1 MHALQMRLDVD
12 LVSATRDSSE
22 PRSTASHSSDVP
34 ACWLADNRLYGL
46 SREDFLQARMRWCPS
61 CLREQGY
68 IRREWRL
75 KLCCVCTR
83 HACLLRDRC
92 QACGAPQ
99 RMERGDLLRCRCGA
113 RLDAGE
119 QRGASCDLVDLTA
132 FIADAVFERDIAPGF
147 PSEAG
152 SGTAVATPSG
162 PSPGTAAQWFK
173 LVRYLGAFASSA
185 RPARAGQAARLD
197 DLVVATTYAQAAARI
212 LGGWPMGLHA
222 LLRDAAAMQDNT
234 ASLARAFGPIYAV
247 LYRRLPSPCFQFLR
261 DAFENYLH
269 DNWWG
274 LLCKRNRSLQKST
287 IQTHPRM
294 SLGKAAVLSRT
305 DAATTTHFVQ
315 QGLLVAHET
324 LSPKGRRFR
333 TVHAQMI
340 GSLASNAAALVC
352 LDEAA
357 QLLALPAERVRQL
370 LAHDQHRLAL
380 AEDEH
385 CANRV
390 LPQASAGEHT
400 GPGSSHQAGTRW
412 KIKRATLA
420 AWRPAHRQVHAGIT
434 VKAASVRKA
443 ARDRHLSAFEF
454 CTLVHAVCRG
464 DLVAFERE
472 AGASALGDLML
483 DVAAV
488 KRFIAAMRRPVF
500 LTMSVD
506 EAARMLGLKQQ
517 VVYGLVR
524 TGLLQ
529 SHIDAAGH
537 RSEEAKEGPRKTR
550 SGRRICTDDIARFRS
565 TYVALADIA
574 RGCSQSPKA
583 WMQGCPLLPVCG
595 PTLNGVR
602 QYFYLRCEVDAWQA
616 GTTVARTT

>member
-1 MHALQMRLDVD
+1 MYALQMQLDAD
-12 LVSATRDSSE
+12 LDWATRDSSE

-99 RMERGDLLRCRCGA
+99 RMERGDLLRCLCGA

-119 QRGASCDLVDLTA
+119 QPGAACDLVDLTA
-132 FIADAVFERDIAPGF
+132 FMANAVFERNMAPGF
-147 PSEAG
+147 PSETA
-152 SGTAVATPSG
+152 SGTALSTPSG
-162 PSPGTAAQWFK
+162 PPFGTPAQWFK

-197 DLVVATTYAQAAARI
+197 DLAVAATYAQAAARI
-212 LGGWPMGLHA
+212 LGDWPLGLHA
-222 LLRDAAAMQDNT
+222 LLRDAAAKQDNT

-247 LYRRLPSPCFQFLR
+247 LYRRLASPCFQFLR
-261 DAFENYLH
+261 DAFETYLH

-274 LLCKRNRSLQKST
+274 LLCKRNRSLQQST

-294 SLGKAAVLSRT
+294 SLGKVAGLSRT
-305 DAATTTHFVQ
+305 DVSTTTHFVH

-333 TVHAQMI
+333 TIHAQMI
-340 GSLASNAAALVC
+340 GLLASNAAALVC

-357 QLLALPAERVRQL
+357 RLLALPAERVLQL
-370 LAHDQHRLAL
+370 LAHEQHRLAL
-380 AEDEH
+380 SEDEH
-385 CANRV
+385 RANGT
-390 LPQASAGEHT
+390 PPPTSAEELT
-400 GPGSSHQAGTRW
+400 GAGSSHQAGTRW

-420 AWRPAHRQVHAGIT
+420 AWRPAHQQVHAGIS
-434 VKAASVRKA
+434 VKTASVRKA
-443 ARDRHLSAFEF
+443 ARDLHLSGFEF

-464 DLVAFERE
+464 DLVASELE

-488 KRFIAAMRRPVF
+488 RRFITGMRRPAF

-537 RSEEAKEGPRKTR
+537 RAEEAKEGPRKTR
-550 SGRRICTDDIARFRS
+550 GGRRICTQDIAQFRS

-574 RGCSQSPKA
+574 RGCSESPRA

-616 GTTVARTT
+616 GTEVARTA